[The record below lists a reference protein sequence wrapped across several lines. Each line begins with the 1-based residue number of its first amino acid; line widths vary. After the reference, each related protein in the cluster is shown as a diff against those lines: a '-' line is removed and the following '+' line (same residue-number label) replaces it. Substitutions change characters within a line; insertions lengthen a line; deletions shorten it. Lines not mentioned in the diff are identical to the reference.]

1 MLGVRLYAALSPRSR
16 HVRLTLRVKC
26 RFSLRSYGYGV
37 RFGTNGKVT
46 FDFDP
51 LSLRR

>member
-26 RFSLRSYGYGV
+26 RFSLRTGGV
-37 RFGTNGKVT
+37 RMER
-46 FDFDP
+46 
-51 LSLRR
+51 LRSISILFLFVDRIDK